1 MLSCRAPI
9 LFIPNRSLVTENGDS
24 VTEKLAENSDRLVEK
39 LVEKAI
45 ENGDKL
51 TKNRIAILR
60 LIAGN
65 P

>member
-9 LFIPNRSLVTENGDS
+9 SFIPNRSLVTENGDS

-51 TKNRIAILR
+51 TKNRV
-60 LIAGN
+60 G
-65 P
+65 